1 MINLEGD
8 SLKFKSM
15 KNTFIALIII
25 TVLCGQLFAQECKV
39 LLPAIAG
46 VYEGECDKSKANGK
60 GKSKGTDSYE
70 GQFKNGLPE
79 GIGKY
84 TWQNGNWYEGA
95 FKAGKRQ
102 GEGTMHYI
110 GSSKGDSSLTG
121 FWAKDLYVGIYEVP
135 FKVQGK
141 GYNVQTI
148 SVKPDTKQ
156 SPLQIVIDL
165 SSVMGGSDDTH
176 GTIPKPVLGSIQ
188 VLKGSFM
195 TRSDVTNMTKRNM
208 YYLTDVIFPFSASFR
223 ISDEDIVIDFNNPN
237 CYRVEIVMRQ

>member
-1 MINLEGD
+1 
-8 SLKFKSM
+8 M
-15 KNTFIALIII
+15 KNRFIALIIN
-25 TVLCGQLFAQECKV
+25 VLIFNQLSAQECKV

-60 GKSKGTDSYE
+60 GKSKGVDSYE

-84 TWQNGNWYEGA
+84 VWQNGNWYEGA

-102 GEGTMHYI
+102 GEGTMHYAVA
-110 GSSKGDSSLTG
+110 GKADSSLTG
-121 FWAKDLYVGIYEVP
+121 FWAKDVYVGIYEIP

-148 SVKPDTKQ
+148 TVKPDTKQ
-156 SPLQIVIDL
+156 NPLQIVIDL
-165 SSVMGGSDDTH
+165 SSVMSGSDDTH
-176 GTIPKPVLGSIQ
+176 GTIPKPVLSNIQ
-188 VLKGSFM
+188 ILKGSFM
-195 TRSDVTNMTKRNM
+195 TRSEVTNMTKRNM

>member
-1 MINLEGD
+1 
-8 SLKFKSM
+8 M
-15 KNTFIALIII
+15 KTIVITLIIN
-25 TVLCGQLFAQECKV
+25 TLLVTQLFAQDCKV
-39 LLPAIAG
+39 LLPSIAG

-60 GKSKGTDSYE
+60 GKSKGIDSYE

-84 TWQNGNWYEGA
+84 SWQNGNWYEGN

-102 GEGTMHYI
+102 GEGVMHYPI
-110 GSSKGDSSLTG
+110 DGKADSTLSG

-156 SPLQIVIDL
+156 APLQIVIDL
-165 SSVMGGSDDTH
+165 SSVMSGSDDTH
-176 GTIPKPVLGSIQ
+176 GTIPKPVISNIQ
-188 VLKGSFM
+188 ILKGSFM
-195 TRSDVTNMTKRNM
+195 TRSEVTNMTKRNM

-223 ISDEDIVIDFNNPN
+223 IAEEDIVIDFNNPN

>member
-1 MINLEGD
+1 
-8 SLKFKSM
+8 M
-15 KNTFIALIII
+15 KKII
-25 TVLCGQLFAQECKV
+25 TVLIINTILFNQLGAQDCKV
-39 LLPAIAG
+39 LLPSISG

-60 GKSKGTDSYE
+60 GKSKGIDSYE

-84 TWQNGNWYEGA
+84 SWQNGNWYEGN

-102 GEGTMHYI
+102 GEGVMHYPI
-110 GSSKGDSSLTG
+110 AGKADSTLSG

-135 FKVQGK
+135 FKIQGK

-156 SPLQIVIDL
+156 APLQIVIDL
-165 SSVMGGSDDTH
+165 SSVMSGSDDTH
-176 GTIPKPVLGSIQ
+176 GTIPKPVLSNIQ
-188 VLKGSFM
+188 ILKGSFM
-195 TRSDVTNMTKRNM
+195 TRSEVTNMTKRNM

>member
-1 MINLEGD
+1 MMKYQIILLLTLPFSINTI
-8 SLKFKSM
+8 M
-15 KNTFIALIII
+15 
-25 TVLCGQLFAQECKV
+25 AQECKV
-39 LLPAIAG
+39 LLPSIAG
-46 VYEGECDKSKANGK
+46 VYEGECDKSKANGT
-60 GKSKGTDSYE
+60 GKSRGIDSYE

-79 GIGKY
+79 GVGKY
-84 TWQNGNWYEGA
+84 SWQNGNWYEGA

-102 GEGTMHYI
+102 GEGVMHYPI
-110 GSSKGDSSLTG
+110 AGKADSTLSG

-156 SPLQIVIDL
+156 APLQIVIDL

-188 VLKGSFM
+188 ILKGSFM

-223 ISDEDIVIDFNNPN
+223 IGDEDIVIDFNNPN
-237 CYRVEIVMRQ
+237 CYRVEILMRQ

>member
-1 MINLEGD
+1 M
-8 SLKFKSM
+8 M
-15 KNTFIALIII
+15 KNQIIALLTLLFASS
-25 TVLCGQLFAQECKV
+25 TVMAQECKV
-39 LLPAIAG
+39 LLPSIAG

-60 GKSKGTDSYE
+60 GRSKGVDSYE

-79 GIGKY
+79 GVGKY
-84 TWQNGNWYEGA
+84 VWQNGNWYEGA

-102 GEGTMHYI
+102 GEGTMHYPI
-110 GSSKGDSSLTG
+110 AGKADSTLTG

-156 SPLQIVIDL
+156 TPLQIVIDL

-188 VLKGSFM
+188 ILKGSFM

-223 ISDEDIVIDFNNPN
+223 IADEDIVIDFNNPN

>member
-1 MINLEGD
+1 M
-8 SLKFKSM
+8 M
-15 KNTFIALIII
+15 KNQIIALL
-25 TVLCGQLFAQECKV
+25 TLLFASSTAMAQECKV
-39 LLPAIAG
+39 LLPSIAG

-60 GKSKGTDSYE
+60 GRSKGVDSYE

-79 GIGKY
+79 GVGKY
-84 TWQNGNWYEGA
+84 VWQNGNWYEGA

-102 GEGTMHYI
+102 GEGIMHYPI
-110 GSSKGDSSLTG
+110 AGKADSTLTG

-156 SPLQIVIDL
+156 TPLQIVIDL

-188 VLKGSFM
+188 ILKGSFM
-195 TRSDVTNMTKRNM
+195 TRSDVTNMNKRNM

-223 ISDEDIVIDFNNPN
+223 IADEDIVIDFNNPN

>member
-1 MINLEGD
+1 MT
-8 SLKFKSM
+8 M
-15 KNTFIALIII
+15 KTIVTVLIIN
-25 TVLCGQLFAQECKV
+25 TLLVTQLLAQDCKV
-39 LLPAIAG
+39 LLPSIAG

-60 GKSKGTDSYE
+60 GKSKGIDSYE

-84 TWQNGNWYEGA
+84 SWQNGNWYEGN

-102 GEGTMHYI
+102 GEGVMHYPI
-110 GSSKGDSSLTG
+110 VGKADSTLSG

-156 SPLQIVIDL
+156 APLQIVIDL
-165 SSVMGGSDDTH
+165 SSVMSGSDDTH
-176 GTIPKPVLGSIQ
+176 GTIPKPVISNIQ
-188 VLKGSFM
+188 ILKGSFM
-195 TRSDVTNMTKRNM
+195 TRSEVTNMTKRNM

-223 ISDEDIVIDFNNPN
+223 IAEEDIVIDFNNPN